1 MTDRLAV
8 VLFNLGGPDGP
19 EAVRPFLFNL
29 FNDKAI
35 IGAPQPIRWLLA
47 RLISTRRAPV
57 ARQIYAEL
65 GGGSPLLANT
75 EQQAAALAT
84 TLKDRSIAGE
94 VRCFIAMRY
103 WHPLTEETVAAVR
116 DWAPARI
123 VVLPLYPQYSTTT
136 TGSSADRWLECA
148 GPAGVTAPTTGI
160 CCYPV
165 MDGFIDALAQGVR
178 DALDEISSER
188 RPRVL
193 FTAHGL
199 PEKVIAAGDPYQGQV
214 ERTAAAV
221 AGRVGGDGYDWT
233 VCYQSRVGPLQW
245 ITPFTDDVI
254 REAGAEEQPVVVVPI
269 AFVSEHSE
277 TLVELDIE
285 YRALAL
291 EAGVPQ
297 YIRVATVATSPAF
310 IEGLAD
316 LVAGATAVEPGGRVT
331 FCSAEGRRVCPA
343 DRTGCGLAGID

>member
-8 VLFNLGGPDGP
+8 VLCNLGGPDGP
-19 EAVRPFLFNL
+19 DAVRPFLFNL

-47 RLISTRRAPV
+47 RFISMRRAPV
-57 ARQIYAEL
+57 AQEIYAEL

-75 EQQAAALAT
+75 QAQAEALTAALT
-84 TLKDRSIAGE
+84 ESGIASD

-116 DWAPARI
+116 DWAPDRI

-136 TGSSADRWLECA
+136 SGSSFARWMACA
-148 GPAGVTAPTTGI
+148 RPAGITAPTAGV

-165 MDGFIDALAQGVR
+165 LDGFIEAVAEGVR
-178 DALDEISSER
+178 HGLGEISSGK

-221 AGRVGGDGYDWT
+221 AARVGGDGYDWT

-254 REAGAEEQPVVVVPI
+254 REAGAEGRPVVVVPI

-285 YRALAL
+285 YRALAQD
-291 EAGVPQ
+291 AGVPQ
-297 YIRVATVATSPAF
+297 YVRVATVATSAAF
-310 IEGLAD
+310 IAGLAEI
-316 LVAGATAVEPGGRVT
+316 VASVAAVPPTKAPTV
-331 FCSAEGRRVCPA
+331 CSAEGGRVCPA
-343 DRTGCGLAGID
+343 DRTGCGLTAFG